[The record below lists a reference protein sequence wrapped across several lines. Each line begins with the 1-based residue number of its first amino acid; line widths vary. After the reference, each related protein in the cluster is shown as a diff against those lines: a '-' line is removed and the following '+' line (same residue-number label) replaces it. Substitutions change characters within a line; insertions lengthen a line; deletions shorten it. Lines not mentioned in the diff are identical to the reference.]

1 MVSKGSFKAETHLG
15 LSSGQD
21 EIVYDCHHNEIR
33 VLISELFA

>member
-21 EIVYDCHHNEIR
+21 VIVNDCHNEIR